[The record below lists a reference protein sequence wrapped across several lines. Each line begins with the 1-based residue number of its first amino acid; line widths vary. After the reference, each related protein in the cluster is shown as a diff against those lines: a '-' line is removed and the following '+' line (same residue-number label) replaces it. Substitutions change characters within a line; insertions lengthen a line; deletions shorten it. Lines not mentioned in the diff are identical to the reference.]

1 MLLEL
6 ASFASRNEQAKGLHE
21 TADLIGELGRDLH
34 QPVPRRHQRA
44 RKHAVEALDPHFTK
58 KPRDEAGKAAVK
70 RAADTFHNLR
80 IAQGTARPTAR
91 HRSNYGLSGTKL
103 KQ

>member
-21 TADLIGELGRDLH
+21 TADLIGELGRDLN

-44 RKHAVEALDPHFTK
+44 SEHAVEALDPHFTK
-58 KPRDEAGKAAVK
+58 KANLGELRQTIGIVRIRLVGAMS
-70 RAADTFHNLR
+70 RAALAWR
-80 IAQGTARPTAR
+80 ASMQIAGSPSAVRV
-91 HRSNYGLSGTKL
+91 
-103 KQ
+103 

>member
-21 TADLIGELGRDLH
+21 TADLIGELGRNLN

-44 RKHAVEALDPHFTK
+44 RKHAVEALDPHLTK
-58 KPRDEAGKAAVK
+58 EPDLGELRQTIGIVRIRLVWGHVDSRLAWRASMQIAGSPSAVS
-70 RAADTFHNLR
+70 A
-80 IAQGTARPTAR
+80 
-91 HRSNYGLSGTKL
+91 
-103 KQ
+103 